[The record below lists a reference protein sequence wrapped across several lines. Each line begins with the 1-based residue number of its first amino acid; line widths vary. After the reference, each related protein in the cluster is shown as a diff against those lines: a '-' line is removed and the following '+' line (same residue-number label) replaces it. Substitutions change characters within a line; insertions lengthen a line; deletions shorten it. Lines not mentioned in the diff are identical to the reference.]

1 MQATLRLMPNL
12 YGRNKV
18 IKKNNTQKHLA
29 AVTAIFLFGNS
40 VISYPKSESAEYA
53 FFGCVL
59 SCFLAIPAI
68 CFFINHGAKKTENI
82 NRHKSILYFL
92 IIFAFLSIYEVIN
105 DYTEFMCSVRMP
117 NTDKFILGLVFAILV
132 YLLSNSKKNVIYLFS
147 FFGFLTVF
155 VSVLFLFVLSIKNFD
170 LRFFDFPTIKDIP
183 KVLKQSVGYIIV
195 SFGQII
201 FVFLLEKANN
211 KNIIKGSIFFSLI
224 LILCLFSI
232 TASIGSAFL
241 PYVKYPYSETT
252 AMISVGN
259 SFNRFDGISYYIYF
273 ISSLLKAVVIVFAIK
288 KTLKNAD
295 IKHSEFIA
303 ACLIFLPVVISCI
316 NSNNADLIIEQCLIL
331 FEIAVLLILILSEF
345 ILVKN
350 HAK

>member
-1 MQATLRLMPNL
+1 MKTTLRLMPNL

-18 IKKNNTQKHLA
+18 TKINYTQKHFA

-40 VISYPKSESAEYA
+40 IISYPKSEGAEFA

-59 SCFLAIPAI
+59 SCLLAIPVI
-68 CFFINHGAKKTENI
+68 CFFINHGSKKSENI
-82 NRHKSILYFL
+82 NRHKCFLYFL
-92 IIFAFLSIYEVIN
+92 IIFAFVSIYEVIN

-117 NTDKFILGLVFAILV
+117 NTDKLILGLIFAVLV

-155 VSVLFLFVLSIKNFD
+155 VSVVFLFVLSIKNFNFI
-170 LRFFDFPTIKDIP
+170 FFDFPVIKDIP
-183 KVLKQSVGYIIV
+183 KVLKQAVGYIIT

-201 FVFLLEKANN
+201 FVFLFEKSNN
-211 KNIIKGSIFFSLI
+211 KNIIKGSLCFSLI
-224 LILCLFSI
+224 LLLCLFSV

-273 ISSLLKAVVIVFAIK
+273 ISSLLKAVVIIFAIK
-288 KTLKNAD
+288 KSLKNAD
-295 IKHSEFIA
+295 IKHSKIITP
-303 ACLIFLPVVISCI
+303 CLIFLPVLISCI
-316 NSNNADLIIEQCLIL
+316 NSNKADLIIKRFLTL
-331 FEIAVLLILILSEF
+331 FEIAVLLILFLSKF
-345 ILVKN
+345 IPVKN